1 MRTNAD
7 TQAERLAPTA
17 RPTLR
22 LAEVAVTEVIVVT
35 ITALAATSF
44 ALAALFNVIAGEPQG
59 AIWFVPS
66 LLCALAL
73 VYTLRFGVRLLRRTG
88 FAHPAELVVG
98 GLVSAGVAA
107 LVAARL
113 AALVND
119 SPAVATAAAIVFAV
133 VAFFLF
139 NAILGRRNGKPLPG

>member
-7 TQAERLAPTA
+7 TEAERLAPTT
-17 RPTLR
+17 RPALT

-35 ITALAATSF
+35 ITAMAATSF

-59 AIWFVPS
+59 AVWFVPS

-73 VYTLRFGVRLLRRTG
+73 VYTLRFGVRLLRRSG

-119 SPAVATAAAIVFAV
+119 SPAVATAAAIIFAV
-133 VAFFLF
+133 AAFFLF
-139 NAILGRRNGKPLPG
+139 NASIGRRNGGPLSG

>member
-44 ALAALFNVIAGEPQG
+44 ALAALFNVVAGEPQG

-88 FAHPAELVVG
+88 FAHPAELLVG

-133 VAFFLF
+133 AAFFLF